1 MDRTEWTG
9 DFTDQRLL
17 AINTN
22 VKISEQDKMVGNSF

>member
-9 DFTDQRLL
+9 DFTDQRFL

-22 VKISEQDKMVGNSF
+22 VKISEQDGG